1 MEEEKISF
9 SVRLTTKEIF
19 RFTFYHEYTR
29 ITGIIGLCISLGALI
44 VLLASFDTW
53 IPQTKAILIFA
64 SLWYTVI
71 QPVFLLNQ
79 ARKQAKRNKAKA
91 EPFQY
96 QIDSEGI
103 TISQGEAKQT
113 APWDHFVRI
122 VETKSQYFVYSDRV
136 HAFIFPKDSI
146 GIDSEA
152 FDEKI
157 LGFLGQI
164 KITLKGPIKK
174 MRKQM
179 PVINA
184 DDAKEKNIAGDARK
198 AEVAER
204 ENAAEKA
211 DTAEGKNIVGNT
223 RKTDVAEREN
233 VTEKADAAEYG
244 NEE

>member
-1 MEEEKISF
+1 M
-9 SVRLTTKEIF
+9 
-19 RFTFYHEYTR
+19 
-29 ITGIIGLCISLGALI
+29 
-44 VLLASFDTW
+44 LLASYDAWT
-53 IPQTKAILIFA
+53 PQTKAILIFA

-79 ARKQAKRNKAKA
+79 ARKQAKRNKAKL

-96 QIDSEGI
+96 QIDSQGI

-136 HAFIFPKDSI
+136 HAFIFPKDRI
-146 GIDSEA
+146 DIDSET

-164 KITLKGPIKK
+164 KITLKGPIKQ

-184 DDAKEKNIAGDARK
+184 DDAKEKEIAGNTKETDAS
-198 AEVAER
+198 ER
-204 ENAAEKA
+204 VN
-211 DTAEGKNIVGNT
+211 TA
-223 RKTDVAEREN
+223 
-233 VTEKADAAEYG
+233 EKADAAEYG